1 MLLMSIIV
9 SSIHRLFFFFNDP
22 ATTEIYTLH
31 IVGSVRCV
39 QETVSTQSTWVRK
52 YSQSQIAV
60 LKLNR
65 VRSLKTVMLYSKI
78 MSTFGKMK
86 RENYHQIQ
94 VFTVLKAKCQVKI
107 TKIL

>member
-1 MLLMSIIV
+1 ML
-9 SSIHRLFFFFNDP
+9 
-22 ATTEIYTLH
+22 
-31 IVGSVRCV
+31 
-39 QETVSTQSTWVRK
+39 RK

-86 RENYHQIQ
+86 RENYH
-94 VFTVLKAKCQVKI
+94 
-107 TKIL
+107 